1 MKINP
6 NEIIEKYEIE
16 LITKIILNYNFKSI
30 AIQLPDS
37 MLNDSIY
44 ISNIIQNKLKDKNI
58 IINSNIDDK
67 EKCMNSVCEK
77 NQITLKDENNSKNI
91 INLYVLG
98 DTTLNECCED
108 YVSADHVHAD
118 FLIHYGISCQ
128 SFIIP
133 YIPSIYI
140 FNKKKLEQDFYL
152 NINKYLVE
160 NKIFEQK
167 KISTILCDVSYSNSM
182 NSIVSSFIDKR
193 SFNYS
198 FLFNNKIIFDI
209 NNDIFTNNSFYEYI
223 TGEKEEKDEVHL
235 RKNNNSDEND
245 NLIFTNIII
254 CIHRIANN
262 INKKV
267 YYGFFDN
274 YITFDIEEKIN
285 EKYFFLCG
293 RILFK
298 IFINVKEKHFI
309 YKIVSKDEKLSPE
322 DMNIF
327 IFPSENNNFLNRSL
341 LEYGSNY
348 DIFIYN
354 EKSIFK
360 KENIIDKILL
370 KRYSLIEKCKNSNV
384 FGIIIGNV
392 NLDKNRDL
400 RKLINYILRK
410 NGKKCFIIVT
420 NKINS
425 AKLENFHDIEM
436 YILLTCPENNLL
448 ELKDFSKKIINS
460 YEFFVAYDYMDWNCK
475 YLFEFY
481 DLLSVT
487 SIKKEFESM
496 NKNKYIFW
504 DYNNEL
510 MSLQDKK
517 KDEID
522 EKSSEENLILEKYD
536 HLIDYNS
543 SIPVEDQKKFITK
556 FHDKS
561 QMCEYFINSLKENE
575 KREFKGVDMN
585 YNIDNIPRIVQGLK
599 GIAQRYNSDMKFFN
613 KNE

>member
-1 MKINP
+1 MKKNP
-6 NEIIEKYEIE
+6 NEVIEKYDIE

-44 ISNIIQNKLKDKNI
+44 ICNAIQNELKDKNI
-58 IINSNIDDK
+58 IINSNIDNK
-67 EKCMNSVCEK
+67 ENCMNLQCEHNK
-77 NQITLKDENNSKNI
+77 SELKEENTSKSN

-118 FLIHYGISCQ
+118 FLIHFGISCQ

-140 FNKKKLEQDFYL
+140 FNKNKLEKNFFL
-152 NINKYLVE
+152 NINKYLIE

-167 KISTILCDVSYSNSM
+167 KISTILCDVSYGNSM
-182 NSIVSSFIDKR
+182 NDIAASFMHK
-193 SFNYS
+193 S
-198 FLFNNKIIFDI
+198 IFDYCI
-209 NNDIFTNNSFYEYI
+209 SFDNKVIFNVDNDIFTNNSFYVNSNEK
-223 TGEKEEKDEVHL
+223 GEKEEVNL
-235 RKNNNSDEND
+235 REYNNDDEND
-245 NLIFTNIII
+245 NLIFTNVII

-267 YYGFFDN
+267 YYGFFN
-274 YITFDIEEKIN
+274 KYVAFDIEEKIN

-293 RILFK
+293 RLLFK
-298 IFINVKEKHFI
+298 IFYNVKTKHFI
-309 YKIVSKDEKLSPE
+309 YKIVNKEENLSSE
-322 DMNIF
+322 NMNLF
-327 IFPSENNNFLNRSL
+327 IFPYKNDNFLNRTL
-341 LEYGSNY
+341 LEYGNDY

-354 EKSIFK
+354 EEKIFMK
-360 KENIIDKILL
+360 NNTIDKILL
-370 KRYSLIEKCKNSNV
+370 KRYNLIEKCKNSDI
-384 FGIIIGNV
+384 FGIILGNV
-392 NLDKNRDL
+392 NLDKNIEL

-425 AKLENFHDIEM
+425 AKLENFLDIEI

-448 ELKDFSKKIINS
+448 ELKDFSKKIINA
-460 YEFFVAYDYMDWNCK
+460 YEFFIAYDYIDWECK
-475 YLFEFY
+475 YVFEFY
-481 DLLSVT
+481 DLLNIT
-487 SIKKEFESM
+487 TIKKEFENM
-496 NKNKYIFW
+496 HKNKYFLW
-504 DYNNEL
+504 ESANEL
-510 MSLQDKK
+510 TSLQD
-517 KDEID
+517 E
-522 EKSSEENLILEKYD
+522 EKNENQEKNSEENLILEKYD

-543 SIPVEDQKKFITK
+543 CIPIEEQKKFIIK

-585 YNIDNIPRIVQGLK
+585 YNINSIPEIVQGLK

-613 KNE
+613 KNA